1 MANYLSALYITNP
14 IAEGEMAK
22 DKNISPRKPKSEKTS
37 DGKCVLLTGTS
48 GFLGSYLLKQLL
60 SNSRW
65 EKLVAVDIKTPPF
78 KHPKARFHKIDM
90 THPRAD
96 EMLLDVFDE
105 ERPDI
110 VVHTGFYQRPIED
123 TTYAHE
129 VNSIGTM
136 HILSA
141 CAESPV
147 RKIVVGSRT
156 MVYGAFF
163 DNPHYMTEDHSPRPQ
178 MDYEF
183 QLDKVEVERQLLRF
197 WKSNPEI
204 MVTVL
209 RHCSVMGPS
218 VDNCWTH
225 YLSMPVCPTVLGYN
239 PLIQFISER
248 DVIDAF
254 ELAVNQDF
262 LGVFNIVGKRV
273 IPLSMVLRL
282 ANKARLPM
290 PQPVAE
296 NLFRMLWITD
306 LGPFPPE
313 HLSFLKYHCLADGT
327 RAKEVMG
334 FEAKKTAW
342 QALEEY
348 LEVRRLGRVGRPT
361 EPEDSEEE
369 GSDKTAEATVV

>member
-1 MANYLSALYITNP
+1 
-14 IAEGEMAK
+14 MAK
-22 DKNISPRKPKSEKTS
+22 AKSKKEPSSAADTAT

-48 GFLGSYLLKQLL
+48 GFIGSHFLKRLHA
-60 SNSRW
+60 NPRW
-65 EKLVAVDIKTPPF
+65 NKVVAVDIKTPPF
-78 KHPKARFHKIDM
+78 KHPKTRFHKVDM

-96 EMLLDVFDE
+96 ELLLEIFKE
-105 ERPDI
+105 EKPDI

-129 VNSIGTM
+129 LNSIGTM
-136 HILSA
+136 HILAA
-141 CAESPV
+141 CAESHV
-147 RKIVVGSRT
+147 RKIVVSSRT

-163 DNPHYMTEDHSPRPQ
+163 DNPHYMTEEHSPRPQ
-178 MDYEF
+178 MVYEF

-204 MVTVL
+204 LVTVL
-209 RHCSVMGPS
+209 RHCSIMGPN
-218 VDNCWTH
+218 VENCWTH

-239 PLIQFISER
+239 PLIQFISEE

-254 ELAVNQDF
+254 EIAINDDF
-262 LGVFNIVGKRV
+262 PGVFNIVGRRI
-273 IPLSMVLRL
+273 IPLHMILKL
-282 ANKARLPM
+282 ANKVRMPM
-290 PQPVAE
+290 AHPLAE
-296 NLFRMLWITD
+296 NLFRMLWIAN

-313 HLSFLKYHCLADGT
+313 HLHFLKYHCLADST

-348 LEVRRLGRVGRPT
+348 LEVRRLDRVGRPT
-361 EPEDSEEE
+361 EPEEEDE
-369 GSDKTAEATVV
+369 EVERELSNIAANE